1 MTTAD
6 ISTTHTISPD
16 IIRFFG
22 RAVASNSKPSGML
35 QQQDPWGGHTGGIIP
50 QPTPSMW
57 VEPTIK
63 AILALPWDRDNWA
76 DGATRTQ
83 PEAAANL
90 LWVLMNTLNDDTPP
104 PTSIVPTWRGGV
116 HAEWHIAG
124 FDLEIESDPSGEIE
138 YNFVGP
144 GIEEYDGPLADNL
157 EQLKKHASLL
167 PSQTP

>member
-1 MTTAD
+1 MTTAE
-6 ISTTHTISPD
+6 ISTAQTISPD
-16 IIRFFG
+16 IIRFIG
-22 RAVASNSKPSGML
+22 RAVDINSNPSGVM
-35 QQQDPWGGHTGGIIP
+35 QQQDPLGGRAGGVIP
-50 QPTPSMW
+50 QPTPSTW

-90 LWVLMNTLNDDTPP
+90 LMVLMNTLNADTPP

-124 FDLEIESDPSGEIE
+124 FDLEIEADPSGEIE

-144 GIEEYDGPLADNL
+144 GIDEYDGPLAGNL
-157 EQLKKHASLL
+157 QQLKKHASLL